1 MESKFWEDIEAGEKL
16 PVLNFPITIKT
27 LVMGVCGTRDLMPYH
42 HDPAYSKSIGNR
54 DMFVNT
60 MFEQALFGRFVTDWC
75 GPESDF
81 RETGLQMLNQLCPGD
96 IAKIEGT
103 VVDKL
108 EEDGEKRIKLQLSAS
123 NEIGVAATGTASLAM
138 PSHSDGPVRPM
149 IRLERPA
156 MDAHPQIPDFAKAWL
171 GVESPKSPGAYP
183 VSEVQIMYW
192 CDMVEDHNPLY
203 GDTDYARKSRHNG
216 MIAPPMGLITWT
228 MARAGH
234 TGVDFEAPDVN
245 EPNRKPWPPKQ
256 PAKTGGGI
264 PMPPGMT
271 DTIAQG
277 SVQTYGVPLRPGDR
291 AFATSETLNCSPL
304 KQTKLG
310 PGYFQ
315 TNLQTFYNQ
324 KDEIVGTN
332 LFTLLRYGG
341 TPEMDS

>member
-1 MESKFWEDIEAGEKL
+1 VESKFWEDVEVGETL
-16 PVLNFPITIKT
+16 PVLEFPITVKT
-27 LVMGVCGTRDLMPYH
+27 LILAVCGTRDLMPYH
-42 HDPAYSKSIGNR
+42 HDPEYSKSVGNR

-96 IAKIEGT
+96 VAKIEGSVT
-103 VVDKL
+103 EKL
-108 EEDGEKRIKLQLSAS
+108 EEGGEPRVKLQLSAS
-123 NEIGVAATGTASLAM
+123 NHIGVAATSTATIAM
-138 PSHSDGPVRPM
+138 PSRSGGPVQPVQSM
-149 IRLERPA
+149 ERPT
-156 MDAHPQIPDFAKAWL
+156 MEPHPQIPEFAKAWL
-171 GVESPKSPGAYP
+171 GQESEKSRGGYP
-183 VSEVQIMYW
+183 VNEVQLMYW
-192 CDMVEDHNPLY
+192 CDMVEDMNPLY
-203 GDTDYARKSRHNG
+203 GDTDYARKSRHQG

-234 TGVDFEAPDVN
+234 TGVDFAAPDAN
-245 EPNRKPWPPKQ
+245 SPERAPWPPKDASQ
-256 PAKTGGGI
+256 GGGM

-277 SVQTYGVPLRPGDR
+277 SAQTYGVPIRPGDR
-291 AFATSETLNCSPL
+291 IFATNETLNCSPL

-341 TPEMDS
+341 TPTEG